1 MAGELV
7 KIEMNMFI
15 VQLYIVNYVLKMSI
29 YVKFVKMTFSW
40 RTINVNVWITWK
52 VLVMKKVMMRS
63 LKNSRKSLERPM
75 TILLSNKGENK
86 YS

>member
-29 YVKFVKMTFSW
+29 YVKFVKMTLSW